1 MGVNTSLRDRAGV
14 TAWWLRSRL
23 KSPVRAELLS
33 IGTELLLGQIVD
45 TNANYLAQQLPP
57 LGLDLFYVSQIGDN
71 LQRLSNAFAQALQR
85 SDVIIT
91 SGGLGPTEDDLTRE
105 AIADVLGETP
115 AVHPELERDLREFF
129 ARRGRSMPER
139 NVKQAT
145 LIPSAQ
151 VLPNP
156 IGTAPGWW
164 VEHDGKVIASMPG
177 VPHEMFKMWAEQV
190 QPRLAK
196 RLSGG
201 MIVSRTL
208 KLAGIG
214 ESHAEETVGDLTRS
228 TNPTLAT
235 YAKSDGIH
243 LRLTAKAATRSEAEA
258 LLDEF
263 EARVRARVGD
273 WVYGGETDSFPAV
286 IGAMLRERGLKLAT
300 AESATGGQLASLV
313 TEAPGASDY
322 FVAGYV
328 AYSADAKRALGV
340 SEEILARHGTVA
352 RETTEALAAAARER
366 AQADVAVATTG
377 NAGPGASEDKPV
389 GILYTVVDF
398 YGRQVCTE
406 TRYSTTR
413 TEYKRRG
420 ALDALYLLWRE
431 LKAAV

>member
-1 MGVNTSLRDRAGV
+1 M
-14 TAWWLRSRL
+14 
-23 KSPVRAELLS
+23 RAEILS

-45 TNANYLAQQLPP
+45 TNANYLAQQLPA
-57 LGLDLFYVSQIGDN
+57 LGLDLFFVSAIGDN
-71 LQRLSNAFAQALQR
+71 LGRLADAFRQGLQR

-105 AIADVLGETP
+105 AIASVLGEEARVDP
-115 AVHPELERDLREFF
+115 QLEKDLREFF

-151 VLPNP
+151 ALPNP

-164 VEHDGKVIASMPG
+164 VEHADKVIACMPG
-177 VPHEMFKMWAEQV
+177 VPHEMHKMWEDQV
-190 QPRLAK
+190 QPRLAR

-201 MIVSRTL
+201 VIVSRTL

-214 ESHAEETVGDLTRS
+214 ESHAEEALGDLTRS
-228 TNPTLAT
+228 LNPTLAT

-243 LRLTAKAATRSEAEA
+243 LRLTAKAPVSREAES
-258 LLDEF
+258 LLDDF
-263 EARVRARVGD
+263 EPRVRERVAE
-273 WVYGGETDSFPAV
+273 WVYGSESDSFPAV
-286 IGAMLRERGLKLAT
+286 VGAILRQRGLKLAT
-300 AESATGGQLASLV
+300 AESATGGQLASLI
-313 TEAPGASDY
+313 TDAPGASDY

-328 AYSADAKRALGV
+328 TYSAEAKHALGV
-340 SEEILARHGTVA
+340 SSEVLDRYGTVA
-352 RETTEALAAAARER
+352 AETTRAMAAAARNI
-366 AQADVAVATTG
+366 AHADVAVATTG

-389 GILYTVVDF
+389 GLLHTAIDIR
-398 YGRQVCTE
+398 GRQVCSE

-420 ALDALYLLWRE
+420 ALDALHLLWRE
-431 LKAAV
+431 LKHEP

>member
-1 MGVNTSLRDRAGV
+1 M
-14 TAWWLRSRL
+14 
-23 KSPVRAELLS
+23 RAEILS

-71 LQRLSNAFAQALQR
+71 LSRLAAAFQQALDR

-105 AIADVLGETP
+105 AIAEVFGEQ
-115 AVHPELERDLREFF
+115 ARVIPELEAHLREFF
-129 ARRGRSMPER
+129 ARRGRVMPER

-145 LIPSAQ
+145 LIPSATM
-151 VLPNP
+151 LPNP
-156 IGTAPGWW
+156 VGTAPGWW
-164 VEHDGKVIASMPG
+164 VERDGKVIASMPG
-177 VPHEMFKMWAEQV
+177 VPHEMHKMWEEQV
-190 QPRLAK
+190 QPRLA
-196 RLSGG
+196 RRVSGG
-201 MIVSRTL
+201 AIVSRIL
-208 KLAGIG
+208 KLIGIG
-214 ESHAEETVGDLTRS
+214 ESNAEEVVGDLTRS
-228 TNPTLAT
+228 SNPTLAT

-243 LRLTAKAATRSEAEA
+243 LRLTAKAATPPEADA
-258 LLDEF
+258 LLDAF
-263 EARVRARVGD
+263 EPQVRARVAE
-273 WVYGGETDSFPAV
+273 WVYGTEADSLPQV
-286 IGAMLRERGLKLAT
+286 VGAMLRERGLKLAT
-300 AESATGGQLASLV
+300 AESATGGQLASLI

-340 SEEILARHGTVA
+340 SAETIERYGTVA
-352 RETTEALAAAARER
+352 EATTQALASAARQR
-366 AQADVAVATTG
+366 AGADVAVATTG

-389 GILYTVVDF
+389 GILHVVVDID
-398 YGRQVCTE
+398 GHQVCSE

-431 LKAAV
+431 LKRAA